1 VRSLAVA
8 KETAERHLPG
18 LCAALSKVPLLE
30 LERPGNPGIGLFR
43 SHGGPGLLV
52 PKEHGGVGA
61 SPLEAMRAITAV
73 ASCSPS
79 LAVGTAMHHFT
90 VATLYEVVAASGP
103 EALETI
109 LLQEIAAKGL
119 LISSGG
125 AEGRTGQSIVA
136 PTMTAVPVE
145 GGYLVNGS
153 KKPCS
158 LAHSMDLLSATVALP
173 REGGGTALGM
183 MVVPA
188 DLPGI
193 SVHPFWKSDILAGAE
208 SEEVRLTDV
217 EVAEDFVVRPD
228 LDDPSGVDALTAIA
242 FVWFQC
248 MISSV
253 YLGAAGALAER
264 AVTAGKGGA
273 AARAALGVRLDTAT
287 YLVEGLAR
295 LLDQRDF
302 DDDALAKAVITRFAV
317 QDAITDAAAQAAELL
332 GGMAFIGSPEV
343 AYLMAACRPLAF
355 HPPSRAA
362 VAQGLADYFGGRPFR
377 IV

>member
-1 VRSLAVA
+1 MRSLEVA
-8 KETAERHLPG
+8 RETAERHLPG
-18 LCAALSKVPLLE
+18 LCAALSELPLLD
-30 LERPGNPGIGLFR
+30 LEKPGNPGIALFR
-43 SHGGPGLLV
+43 AHGGPALLV
-52 PKEHGGVGA
+52 PEEHGGVGA
-61 SPLEAMRAITAV
+61 SPVEVMRTITAV

-90 VATLYEVVAASGP
+90 VATLYEVVAANP

-136 PTMTAVPVE
+136 PSMAAVPVD

-158 LAHSMDLLSATVALP
+158 LARSMDLLSATVALP
-173 REGGGTALGM
+173 GGDDGPALGM

-193 SVHPFWKSDILAGAE
+193 SVHPFWRSEILAGAE

-248 MISSV
+248 MISAV
-253 YLGAAGALAER
+253 YLGAAAALAER
-264 AVTAGKGGA
+264 VFRERRGGTAG
-273 AARAALGVRLDTAT
+273 RAALGVRLDTAT
-287 YLVEGLAR
+287 CLVEGLAR
-295 LLDQRDF
+295 LVEGRDF
-302 DDDALAKAVITRFAV
+302 GDDALAKAVISRFAV

-332 GGMAFIGSPEV
+332 GGMAFIRSPEI
-343 AYLMAACRPLAF
+343 AYLLAACRPLAF
-355 HPPSRAA
+355 HPPSRTACLE
-362 VAQGLADYFGGRPFR
+362 GLADYFEGRPFR
-377 IV
+377 IA